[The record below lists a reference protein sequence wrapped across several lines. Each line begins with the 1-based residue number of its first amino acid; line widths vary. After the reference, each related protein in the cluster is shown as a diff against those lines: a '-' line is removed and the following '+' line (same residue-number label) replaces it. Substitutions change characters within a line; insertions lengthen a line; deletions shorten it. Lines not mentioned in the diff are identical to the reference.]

1 VFVSRCV
8 SPSLRAQGGHR
19 KVMGKGS
26 SLMTFGSYPKCKTAP
41 RRPQRQAPPVDP
53 RGEGSRGGRK
63 GDGHCRPRL
72 WEVPSVALTVPSLVP
87 ADLISLVC
95 RAG

>member
-41 RRPQRQAPPVDP
+41 RRPQRQAPPRRSQGRRVSRRAEGGRALQTPALGGAIGRSDCP
-53 RGEGSRGGRK
+53 QSGSR
-63 GDGHCRPRL
+63 RPN
-72 WEVPSVALTVPSLVP
+72 
-87 ADLISLVC
+87 
-95 RAG
+95 

>member
-41 RRPQRQAPPVDP
+41 RRPQRQAPPSIP
-53 RGEGSRGGRK
+53 GEKGLEAGGR
-63 GDGHCRPRL
+63 GTGTADPGSGRCHR
-72 WEVPSVALTVPSLVP
+72 SL
-87 ADLISLVC
+87 
-95 RAG
+95 